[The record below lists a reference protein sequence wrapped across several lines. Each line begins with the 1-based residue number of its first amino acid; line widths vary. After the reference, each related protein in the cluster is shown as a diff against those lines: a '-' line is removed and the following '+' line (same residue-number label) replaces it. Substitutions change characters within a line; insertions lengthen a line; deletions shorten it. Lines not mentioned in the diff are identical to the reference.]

1 MLTNLQIPQQEV
13 QRRLGMDNPWWR
25 AGQGIDAEENA
36 WPRRAYFAQFCELV
50 LQSQVRR
57 AVVLIGPRRVGK
69 TVMLKHLVA
78 HLLEHG
84 VSGDRIL
91 FMSLDTP
98 LYSGRS
104 LESLVQLFAD
114 LHQHALAPQRTSPET
129 PTSPLWILFDE
140 VQYLKDWEV
149 HLKSLVDSYPFVR
162 FVASGSAA
170 AALRMKSRESGAGRF
185 TEFILPPLTFA
196 EYLRFAGQE
205 DALIRDV
212 EPQNAGDPAYRTTDI
227 HALNTEF
234 IHYLNYGGF
243 PEAVMNTAVRAN
255 PGRFLRQDIVDKVL
269 LKDLPSLY
277 GIGDTQELNR
287 FFNVLAFNTGNEVS
301 LEALSKHS
309 AISKVKLTDYLE
321 YLEAAYLIRRVYR
334 IDDNA
339 LRMQRARTF
348 KVYLTNPSIRAAL
361 FGMVGAEDD
370 AMGNLAETA
379 VWSQWLHHAEVSR
392 SLHYAR
398 WKAGRQDLEVD
409 IVSLDPASQKPRF
422 AVEIKWSDRPPTVL
436 NELRGLRELAA
447 KHALVRQP
455 LVTTRTYTG
464 QATVDTV
471 TLQFMPVAL
480 HCYTIARNLL
490 RPS

>member
-1 MLTNLQIPQQEV
+1 MLTNLQIPLHEV
-13 QRRLGMDNPWWR
+13 QRRLALDNPWWK
-25 AGQGIDAEENA
+25 AGQGIDGEEA
-36 WPRRAYFAQFCELV
+36 PWPRRAYFAQFSRLV
-50 LQSQVRR
+50 LETDVRR
-57 AVVLIGPRRVGK
+57 AIVLIGPRRVGK

-78 HLLEHG
+78 RLLDEG
-84 VSGDRIL
+84 VAGIRVL
-91 FMSLDTP
+91 FLSLDTP

-114 LHQHALAPQRTSPET
+114 LHHHAKGE
-129 PTSPLWILFDE
+129 PLWVLFDE

-149 HLKSLVDSYPFVR
+149 HLKSLVDSYPHIR

-196 EYLRFAGQE
+196 EYLHFAGQE
-205 DALIRDV
+205 DALVREV
-212 EPQNAGDPAYRTTDI
+212 ETLPDRPPAYLTNDI
-227 HALNTEF
+227 DALNAEF
-234 IHYLNYGGF
+234 VNYLNYGGF
-243 PEAVMNTAVRAN
+243 PEAVMNPVVRAN
-255 PGRFLRQDIVDKVL
+255 PARFLRQDIVDKVL

-287 FFNVLAFNTGNEVS
+287 FFNVLAFNTGDELS
-301 LEALSKHS
+301 LEALCRHAGIAKT
-309 AISKVKLTDYLE
+309 KLADYLE
-321 YLEAAYLIRRVYR
+321 YLEAAYLIRRVHR

-339 LRMQRARTF
+339 LRLQRARTF

-361 FGMVGAEDD
+361 FGMASANDA

-379 VWSQWLHHAEVSR
+379 VWSQWLHSTEVSR

-409 IVSLDPASQKPRF
+409 IVSLDSRTQKPRF
-422 AVEIKWSDRPPTVL
+422 AVEIKWSDRAPQAP
-436 NELRGLRELAA
+436 NDWRGLRELAT
-447 KHALVRQP
+447 KHRLARTP
-455 LVTTRTYTG
+455 LVTTRTVT
-464 QATVDTV
+464 ARTAVDGV
-471 TLQFMPVAL
+471 EVEFMPVAL

-490 RPS
+490 RGA

>member
-1 MLTNLQIPQQEV
+1 MATNLLIPSHEV
-13 QRRLGMDNPWWR
+13 QRRLALDNPWWR
-25 AGQGIDAEENA
+25 AGQGIDAEEA
-36 WPRRAYFAQFCELV
+36 HWPRRAYFPQFAGLV
-50 LQSQVRR
+50 LDADVRR

-78 HLLEHG
+78 QLLAQQVAG
-84 VSGDRIL
+84 TQIL

-104 LESLVQLFAD
+104 LESLVQMFAD
-114 LHQHALAPQRTSPET
+114 LHQHPRGKS
-129 PTSPLWILFDE
+129 LWVLFDE

-149 HLKSLVDSYPFVR
+149 HLKSLVDSYPHIR

-196 EYLRFAGQE
+196 ENLRFAGQE
-205 DALIRDV
+205 DSLIRQAD
-212 EPQNAGDPAYRTTDI
+212 PIADRAPTYLAPDIDGLNA
-227 HALNTEF
+227 EF
-234 IHYLNYGGF
+234 VNYLNYGGF
-243 PEAVMNTAVRAN
+243 PEAVMNPAVRAN
-255 PGRFLRQDIVDKVL
+255 PERFLRQDIVDKVL

-287 FFNVLAFNTGNEVS
+287 FFNVLAFNTGNELG
-301 LEALSKHS
+301 LEDLSQHAGIAK
-309 AISKVKLTDYLE
+309 AKLTDYLE
-321 YLEAAYLIRRVYR
+321 YLEAAYLIRRVHR

-348 KVYLTNPSIRAAL
+348 KVYLTNPAIRAAL
-361 FGMVGAEDD
+361 FGMVRADDD

-379 VWSQWLHHAEVSR
+379 VWSQWLHSAEVSR

-409 IVSLDPASQKPRF
+409 IVSLDARTQKPRF
-422 AVEIKWSDRPPTVL
+422 AVEIKWSDRPPTTPS
-436 NELRGLRELAA
+436 ELRGLRELA
-447 KHALVRQP
+447 RQHVLARMP
-455 LVTTRTYTG
+455 LVTTRTYSG
-464 QATVDTV
+464 QSDWEGL
-471 TLQFMPVAL
+471 TLEFMPVAL
-480 HCYTIARNLL
+480 HCYTIGRNLL
-490 RPS
+490 R

>member
-1 MLTNLQIPQQEV
+1 MATNLEIPPQEV
-13 QRRLGMDNPWWR
+13 QRRLALDNPWWK
-25 AGQGIDAEENA
+25 AGQGIDAEESA
-36 WPRRAYFAQFCELV
+36 WPRRAYFSQFSTLV
-50 LQSQVRR
+50 RAAGVRR

-78 HLLEHG
+78 RLLDDG
-84 VSGDRIL
+84 IAGTQLL
-91 FMSLDTP
+91 FISLDTP

-104 LESLVQLFAD
+104 LESLVQMFAN
-114 LHQHALAPQRTSPET
+114 LHQHAAGK
-129 PTSPLWILFDE
+129 PLWVLFDE

-149 HLKSLVDSYPFVR
+149 HLKSLVDSYPQIR

-205 DALIRDV
+205 EALIRDADAV
-212 EPQNAGDPAYRTTDI
+212 QPDRAPAYLANDI
-227 HALNTEF
+227 HTLNTEF
-234 IHYLNYGGF
+234 INYLNHGGF
-243 PEAVMNTAVRAN
+243 PEAVMNPAVRAN
-255 PGRFLRQDIVDKVL
+255 PARFLRQDIVDKVL

-287 FFNVLAFNTGNEVS
+287 FFNVLAFNTGNELG
-301 LEALSKHS
+301 LEDLSKHS
-309 AISKVKLTDYLE
+309 GITKVKLSDYLE
-321 YLEAAYLIRRVYR
+321 YLEAAYLIRRVHR

-339 LRMQRARTF
+339 RRLQRARTF

-361 FGMVGAEDD
+361 FGMVMADDD
-370 AMGNLAETA
+370 AMGSLAETA
-379 VWSQWLHHAEVSR
+379 VWSQWLHSAEVSR

-409 IVSLDPASQKPRF
+409 IVSLDSRTQKPRF
-422 AVEIKWSDRPPTVL
+422 AVEIKWSDRAPTAL
-436 NELRGLRELAA
+436 NELRGLRELAGMHRLA
-447 KHALVRQP
+447 RVP

-464 QATVDTV
+464 RAEVGGV
-471 TLQFMPVAL
+471 AIEFMPVAL

-490 RPS
+490 RDV